1 MEKTNPT
8 KPLVIFKMANNHMG
22 SLDLGLRIVDAFGA
36 VADGYRDTFEFGFKL
51 QYRDLDS
58 FIHPDFR
65 GRADIKHIKRFQETR
80 LDPGAFM
87 ELVARFERRGFQKV
101 CTPFDEA
108 SVELV
113 ERHGFQWLKVASCSL
128 GDWPL
133 MERVAQ
139 STLPILLSTGGSSL
153 ETLDRV
159 VAFFEHRSR
168 DITLMHC
175 VAEYPTAPERMQLNQ
190 IQLLR
195 ERYGN
200 HPVGLS
206 SHEAPGDLA
215 TVQMALAKG
224 ATVLEKHV
232 GLAAEGQPLNAYSC
246 DPAQIEA
253 WLGAARGALLA
264 GGVQQGRPP
273 VAASERESLR
283 SLCRGVFAKV
293 PLAKGARI
301 DPGQIFLAMPAA
313 PGQLTAQDLGK
324 YVDFQTT
331 EAVPALG
338 PVQAALVIRK
348 DNRAQVDSIVDRV
361 RALLDASRT
370 AVALKCDVEISHHYG
385 MERFEEVGATI
396 INVVNRAYCKKIIV
410 LLPGQTHPEQYH
422 KKKEE
427 TFHILHGTLELRL
440 DGEPRLARAGDVI
453 TVERG
458 IRHAFAAPDGC
469 ILEEISST
477 HYKNDSFY
485 TDDAINR
492 NPYRKTLIT
501 HFFG

>member
-1 MEKTNPT
+1 MAKANQT
-8 KPLVIFKMANNHMG
+8 KPLVIFEMANNHMG
-22 SLDLGLRIVDAFGA
+22 SLEHGLRIVDAFGA
-36 VADGYRDTFEFGFKL
+36 VADRYRDHFDFGFKL

-58 FIHPDFR
+58 FIHPAFR
-65 GRADIKHIKRFQETR
+65 ERADIKHIKRFLETR
-80 LDPGAFM
+80 MAPEAFL
-87 ELVARFERRGFQKV
+87 ELLARFELRGFQKV

-108 SVELV
+108 SVELL
-113 ERHGFQWLKVASCSL
+113 ERHGFQWLKIASCSL

-139 STLPILLSTGGSSL
+139 STLPILLSTGGGSL

-159 VAFFEHRSR
+159 VAFLEHRSR
-168 DITLMHC
+168 EFTILHC
-175 VAEYPTAPERMQLNQ
+175 VAEYPTAPDRMQLNQ
-190 IQLLR
+190 IQLLQ

-200 HPVGLS
+200 HEVGLS
-206 SHEAPGDLA
+206 SHETPGDLA

-224 ATVLEKHV
+224 ARVLEKHV
-232 GLAAEGQPLNAYSC
+232 GLAAPGMPLNAYSC

-253 WLGAARGALLA
+253 WLAAARGALLA
-264 GGVQQGRPP
+264 GGVEHGRPP
-273 VAASERESLR
+273 TTETERESLR

-293 PLAKGARI
+293 PLARGARI
-301 DPGQIFLAMPAA
+301 DPAQIFLAMPAA

-324 YVDFQTT
+324 YVDFETT
-331 EAVPALG
+331 EAVPAQG
-338 PVQAALVIRK
+338 PVQVAQVIRR

-361 RALLDASRT
+361 RAILDASRT

-440 DGEPRLARAGDVI
+440 NGELRLAQPGDVI

-458 IRHAFAAPDGC
+458 IRHAFAAPGGC

-477 HYKNDSFY
+477 HFKNDSFY